1 MVVVVL
7 LMLDLLG
14 TDEGRVGL
22 VGYFRGIPIVVPRAI
37 LDDELPIILFFLLF
51 FLIFFSFLV
60 DCYCYCLLLHING
73 LRWFPLCIYNL
84 VFNRATVPPK
94 KKKNKKNST

>member
-1 MVVVVL
+1 MVVVVVVL

-14 TDEGRVGL
+14 TDKGRVGL

-51 FLIFFSFLV
+51 FSSLLFFSHG
-60 DCYCYCLLLHING
+60 LLLLLFVVAHKWIDYLG
-73 LRWFPLCIYNL
+73 GWFPLCS
-84 VFNRATVPPK
+84 F
-94 KKKNKKNST
+94 